1 MACPILLV
9 NDETVWTRADD
20 AAAGGN
26 VRDEAAVVVAAG
38 ENVPALTVKSKSNES
53 ARALAAAD
61 GKALVLAGGV
71 PAYAV

>member
-26 VRDEAAVVVAAG
+26 VREEAAVVVAAG
-38 ENVPALTVKSKSNES
+38 EKVPALTNES